1 MVTGIIR
8 APHEPDADEH
18 SSNQHEDHC
27 RPDLHVS
34 SVGRIDASTR
44 AREIIVWEAPQVAV
58 TVDDSVL
65 DYLRANAGQAYIE
78 VRGTTSDLATSALIA
93 FSEAVGLL
101 PSDEEPSEGFVSF
114 VSEIE
119 QLPDG
124 ARVWIDGADELEVQ
138 PGLAEAVVAV
148 AVSAVVAAGIE
159 GGRIA
164 HPEWVPHPLPKGS
177 ARSQQGTTGSP
188 VPRLDREEL
197 GLPAPPEGGNDT
209 SGEYGPGGERRLDC
223 EHPDLE
229 FRLVL
234 DHYIERL
241 PTSGWDVIYAVR
253 GRRHSTDRTSGFI
266 LASRGDLWLTLS
278 GADDGGD
285 RTRWVIEIRP
295 DSRTTALILEQARA
309 SRDTTYEHLVDRLD
323 QA

>member
-1 MVTGIIR
+1 M
-8 APHEPDADEH
+8 
-18 SSNQHEDHC
+18 
-27 RPDLHVS
+27 
-34 SVGRIDASTR
+34 
-44 AREIIVWEAPQVAV
+44 
-58 TVDDSVL
+58 VDDSVL

-78 VRGTTSDLATSALIA
+78 VRGTTADLATSALVA

-148 AVSAVVAAGIE
+148 AVSAVMAAGIE

-164 HPEWVPHPLPKGS
+164 HPEWAPHRLPDGS
-177 ARSQQGTTGSP
+177 VGAQQGATGSP
-188 VPRLDREEL
+188 APRLGREEL
-197 GLPAPPEGGNDT
+197 GLPAPPEGGDDA
-209 SGEYGPGGERRLDC
+209 SGEYGSGGERRLEC

-234 DHYIERL
+234 DHYVERL
-241 PTSGWDVIYAVR
+241 PTGGWDVIYAVR
-253 GRRHSTDRTSGFI
+253 GRRRATDRTSGFI

-285 RTRWVIEIRP
+285 RTRWVIEVRP
-295 DSRTTALILEQARA
+295 SSTTTARIVDQARA
-309 SRDTTYEHLVDRLD
+309 SRDTTYEYLVDRLAD
-323 QA
+323 A